1 MRIGELA
8 KRSGVS
14 PKALRHYERVGVMPP
29 PSRTASGYRDYAPE
43 AMQRLEFITAG
54 QRVGLS
60 LRQLAKILEVRDG
73 GQAPCAEALAL
84 VDERLRDVEESI
96 ARLEAL
102 RAELVVVAERGRR
115 VDPHDCAAESVCA
128 VINPLVETARST

>member
-8 KRSGVS
+8 ERSGVS
-14 PKALRHYERVGVMPP
+14 PKALRHYEQVGVMPAP
-29 PSRTASGYRDYAPE
+29 PRTASGYRDYGPE
-43 AMQRLEFITAG
+43 VLQRLRFITAG
-54 QRVGLS
+54 RRVGLS
-60 LRQLAKILEVRDG
+60 LRQLAKILEVRDS

-102 RAELVVVAERGRR
+102 RAELAAVAERGRR
-115 VDPHDCAAESVCA
+115 IDPGACTAETVCA
-128 VINPLVETARST
+128 VINPQPG

>member
-8 KRSGVS
+8 ERSGVS
-14 PKALRHYERVGVMPP
+14 PKALRHYERIGVMPA
-29 PSRTASGYRDYAPE
+29 PSRTASGYRDYGPQAL
-43 AMQRLEFITAG
+43 QRLDFIIAG
-54 QRVGLS
+54 RRVGLS
-60 LRQLAKILEVRDG
+60 LKQLAQILEVRDG

-102 RAELVVVAERGRR
+102 RADLVAVAERGRR
-115 VDPHDCAAESVCA
+115 MDPIDCAAETVCA
-128 VINPLVETARST
+128 VINPGAG